1 MLKNHLKIPP
11 KRDNFRDKLKQLVNY
26 DDKFYDLKQFRKI
39 TKKWPKTTKAISEW
53 YEEYKELYNERY
65 NFRRN

>member
-39 TKKWPKTTKAISEW
+39 TKKWPKTTKAINEW
-53 YEEYKELYNERY
+53 YEEYKELYNERCCH
-65 NFRRN
+65 